1 VSRGVSPRAVRAS
14 ALVLVVVVALLA
26 GVAVAPVG
34 VAAAQTGIMGPP
46 SAALCGFDGDPS
58 PAAASQRHDFGEVVV
73 SRTAT
78 RTAAVWTDV
87 GGVDPTVAVGGP
99 DAGQFRARVASGSA
113 TADDRTLQL
122 SFAPTT
128 PGAKRA
134 WAVVERGDARDV
146 HCLVGTA
153 VVAGASRGGGAGD
166 GTGPNGRATGGA
178 AAVDGASGGGKVTDA
193 VRGFGREF
201 VDSVT
206 RGVVSVVTLEFA
218 RDAAVGAGAAW
229 AAGDGLAGKLL
240 GVAGYTLSG
249 VDPTAGVRKGIPA
262 ALAAWRVGDFE
273 GAGRALFG
281 VVESVVFTGA
291 AAAGAWEGSKRARQF
306 AQDRRDA
313 TPAQV
318 AGVDRSPAPSA
329 AVYRAFSDGIDAA
342 LAGALGTPDDSGT
355 AVRGEGDP
363 GVVAD
368 GTEGAGTMEDTRT
381 GGVDPTEADVPS
393 DRDDRRE
400 LA

>member
-1 VSRGVSPRAVRAS
+1 
-14 ALVLVVVVALLA
+14 
-26 GVAVAPVG
+26 
-34 VAAAQTGIMGPP
+34 M
-46 SAALCGFDGDPS
+46 
-58 PAAASQRHDFGEVVV
+58 
-73 SRTAT
+73 
-78 RTAAVWTDV
+78 WTDV
-87 GGVDPTVAVGGP
+87 GGVDPTVTVGGP
-99 DAGQFRARVASGSA
+99 DAGQFRVRVVSGSA
-113 TADDRTLQL
+113 TSDDPTLQL

-153 VVAGASRGGGAGD
+153 VVAGASRNGGGAGD

-178 AAVDGASGGGKVTDA
+178 AAGDGASGGGKVTDA

-201 VDSVT
+201 VGSVS

-229 AAGDGLAGKLL
+229 AAGDGLVGKLL

-262 ALAAWRVGDFE
+262 ALTAWRAGDFE
-273 GAGRALFG
+273 GVGRALFG

-306 AQDRRDA
+306 TQDRRE
-313 TPAQV
+313 
-318 AGVDRSPAPSA
+318 AGVDSRGSETPSMDT
-329 AVYRAFSDGIDAA
+329 YRDFSVGLDAAFSSGFKRTSHEEIESER
-342 LAGALGTPDDSGT
+342 LGVESEPGD
-355 AVRGEGDP
+355 EG
-363 GVVAD
+363 AD
-368 GTEGAGTMEDTRT
+368 GMDGTDGKTT
-381 GGVDPTEADVPS
+381 GGEPGSIGSSSTADAGPATGGDGT